1 MRRSHYAGELAG
13 ELVGLQI
20 ELNEPMAQFDCKLSL
35 DFVSGKSSLLLT
47 ILGMLELEAGSITID
62 GHNISRIPREELRK
76 RLNTLPQ
83 EPFFLQ
89 GSVRENADPLQ
100 LSTDERIIKNLIT
113 VRLWEILES
122 RGGLDAPLSEDE
134 LSHGQRQLFCLA
146 RAITRPGN
154 IVIVDEAT
162 SRYDIDTLGRHHIH
176 QRTRASL
183 TWHDSVDS
191 ETDELMQRVIQEEL
205 KGRTLI
211 AVAHKLHTV
220 VDYDRIVLI
229 DKGKIVECGNPRVLL
244 QNSTSA
250 FYKLYTS
257 TARNAAG

>member
-1 MRRSHYAGELAG
+1 
-13 ELVGLQI
+13 
-20 ELNEPMAQFDCKLSL
+20 MAPFDFKLSL

-62 GHNISRIPREELRK
+62 GQNISRIPREELRK

-83 EPFFLQ
+83 EPFFLH

-100 LSTDERIIKNLIT
+100 LSTDERIIKTLST

-146 RAITRPGN
+146 RAIARPGN

-162 SRYDIDTLGRHHIH
+162 S
-176 QRTRASL
+176 
-183 TWHDSVDS
+183 SVDL

-229 DKGKIVECGNPRVLL
+229 DKGKIIECGNPRVLL
-244 QNSTSA
+244 QNPTSA

-257 TARNAAG
+257 TARNVAG